1 LYDALKATDGDI
13 LQVTN
18 AEAELAMQIFS
29 DTEGVDIHPAAAV
42 AVASLIKEV
51 QAGRIEQDATIML
64 NITGGGEARYKADK
78 DIFHLK
84 PNYIFPLAAKE
95 QDVVAKV
102 EALFG

>member
-1 LYDALKATDGDI
+1 
-13 LQVTN
+13 VTN

-64 NITGGGEARYKADK
+64 NITGGGEQRYRANR
-78 DIFHLK
+78 DIFHLR
-84 PNYIFPLAAKE
+84 PSCIFPLMPNVW
-95 QDVVAKV
+95 DVVAKV
-102 EALFG
+102 EELFG